1 MVDVGGVLS
10 YATTS
15 GVEALRILNQWL
27 DSEEVALAWYGKEKE
42 VFLRKQNWLLKLL
55 SGKYK
60 QPEIQNI
67 FTIQKEDWQ
76 LVIEESLPV
85 AHTWYR
91 KRKDE
96 SGECSWLPL
105 FWACRSPLGENRV
118 LSKADKAFASL
129 GIVSNLPAAR
139 LDLWGLV
146 VMAYSNGARSRVA
159 LSKDGGFNAT
169 LLCKNFILNVSQTN
183 VNAPTIGHLEP
194 REHPAEDHEPLG
206 VDESRSLL
214 AHGHSFSTND
224 ASIGW
229 PLNGDIDPPPL
240 ELVDGQ
246 WDKTL
251 KKMVLDYFQVCKLKV
266 KFHNGIVKY
275 WEEWASFMAK
285 VRRGFDGRVSG
296 NIPTGPAQVSD
307 HPIRETERRAD
318 VNHARIRLDDIV
330 IQEIESYHE
339 LRADI
344 ADLASHCD
352 PSEEGLPKKM
362 ISMLENL
369 RKLIYKQLWR
379 LKLLLYDDIRLVDN
393 LDRDDVLYFFREDA
407 QLIKMLTH
415 CHLAGNHVDHSRE
428 AISTK
433 QELKSLMN
441 SHQVVMARA
450 RMLNFC
456 ERIDLE
462 LSVRNT
468 GHNVLL
474 A

>member
-15 GVEALRILNQWL
+15 GVEALKILNKWL
-27 DSEEVALAWYGKEKE
+27 DSEEVALAWYGKEKD

-60 QPEIQNI
+60 QPEIQKV

-105 FWACRSPLGENRV
+105 FWACRSPLGETRV
-118 LSKADKAFASL
+118 LSKADKAFTSL

-146 VMAYSNGARSRVA
+146 VMAYSNGAWSRVA

-214 AHGHSFSTND
+214 VHGHSFSTND
-224 ASIGW
+224 VSIGW
-229 PLNGDIDPPPL
+229 PLNGSIDPPPL
-240 ELVDGQ
+240 ELADGQ

-251 KKMVLDYFQVCKLKV
+251 KKMVLDYFQSSTGKNGRALWP
-266 KFHNGIVKY
+266 KFAAGSMGEHSAIFPQAQIKSVIALPEKQNGVPAEPPRVY
-275 WEEWASFMAK
+275 VWMTLSF
-285 VRRGFDGRVSG
+285 
-296 NIPTGPAQVSD
+296 
-307 HPIRETERRAD
+307 
-318 VNHARIRLDDIV
+318 
-330 IQEIESYHE
+330 
-339 LRADI
+339 
-344 ADLASHCD
+344 
-352 PSEEGLPKKM
+352 KK
-362 ISMLENL
+362 
-369 RKLIYKQLWR
+369 
-379 LKLLLYDDIRLVDN
+379 
-393 LDRDDVLYFFREDA
+393 
-407 QLIKMLTH
+407 
-415 CHLAGNHVDHSRE
+415 
-428 AISTK
+428 
-433 QELKSLMN
+433 
-441 SHQVVMARA
+441 
-450 RMLNFC
+450 
-456 ERIDLE
+456 
-462 LSVRNT
+462 
-468 GHNVLL
+468 
-474 A
+474 